1 MKLLGLG
8 CWRGRRGRASLSGPH
23 GCWAR
28 ARCCGRHGSDE
39 INTQDPGFGRPPE
52 MARKE
57 DGGSQGGSATSNAG
71 AGRVRLEFSA
81 RIRGWTKKVDGLLG
95 KAEQLFPQSSNRQ
108 SICPMIGRPPLSS
121 ESILQGSPT
130 LLPGANHHLSL
141 ALCPLLHSDLHL
153 VETVGSN
160 TMTPT
165 MRLFSPTPSGPRDA
179 RMD

>member
-1 MKLLGLG
+1 
-8 CWRGRRGRASLSGPH
+8 
-23 GCWAR
+23 
-28 ARCCGRHGSDE
+28 
-39 INTQDPGFGRPPE
+39 

-81 RIRGWTKKVDGLLG
+81 RIRGWTKKLMAFSARLNNF
-95 KAEQLFPQSSNRQ
+95 FPNLQIDNLPHDWPS
-108 SICPMIGRPPLSS
+108 PLSG

-153 VETVGSN
+153 VEPVGSN